1 MYRFLLTALGMPV
14 FQPMVEAVKKVSWLA
29 SWNSET
35 HSLLG
40 RSHRVEIK
48 MGDGST
54 SQGKSMSHF
63 KGQTTG
69 LDFFLSFFINGKKE
83 KDKIHQ
89 DDQVS
94 PAKVNQK
101 KDF

>member
-1 MYRFLLTALGMPV
+1 MPV
-14 FQPMVEAVKKVSWLA
+14 FQPMVEAVKKGSWLA
-29 SWNSET
+29 SWNSEP

-89 DDQVS
+89 NAQS
-94 PAKVNQK
+94 HTIKVK
-101 KDF
+101 

>member
-1 MYRFLLTALGMPV
+1 MPV
-14 FQPMVEAVKKVSWLA
+14 FHPMVEAVKKVSWLA

-48 MGDGST
+48 MGDGSR

-63 KGQTTG
+63 KGHTTS
-69 LDFFLSFFINGKKE
+69 LDFFLSFFINGKR
-83 KDKIHQ
+83 
-89 DDQVS
+89 
-94 PAKVNQK
+94 
-101 KDF
+101 

>member
-1 MYRFLLTALGMPV
+1 MYRFLLTALGIPV
-14 FQPMVEAVKKVSWLA
+14 FHPVVQAVKKVSWLA

-69 LDFFLSFFINGKKE
+69 LDFFLSFFI
-83 KDKIHQ
+83 KI
-89 DDQVS
+89 
-94 PAKVNQK
+94 KR
-101 KDF
+101 

>member
-1 MYRFLLTALGMPV
+1 
-14 FQPMVEAVKKVSWLA
+14 KKVSWLA

-48 MGDGST
+48 MGEGST
-54 SQGKSMSHF
+54 SQGKSMFHF
-63 KGQTTG
+63 KRQTTG

>member
-1 MYRFLLTALGMPV
+1 MPV
-14 FQPMVEAVKKVSWLA
+14 FQPMVEAVKKGSWLA

-48 MGDGST
+48 MGDGSP
-54 SQGKSMSHF
+54 SQGKSMFHF

-89 DDQVS
+89 NGQSHTV
-94 PAKVNQK
+94 KVK
-101 KDF
+101 

>member
-1 MYRFLLTALGMPV
+1 MYRFLMTALGMPV

-40 RSHRVEIK
+40 RSHRLEIK

-54 SQGKSMSHF
+54 SQGKSMFHF
-63 KGQTTG
+63 KRQTTG
-69 LDFFLSFFINGKKE
+69 LDFFLSFFINSLPRRLSGE
-83 KDKIHQ
+83 KRKRIK
-89 DDQVS
+89 S
-94 PAKVNQK
+94 TRMIRFP
-101 KDF
+101 

>member
-1 MYRFLLTALGMPV
+1 MPV
-14 FQPMVEAVKKVSWLA
+14 FQPMVEAVKKGSWLA

-54 SQGKSMSHF
+54 SQGKSMFHF
-63 KGQTTG
+63 KRHTTG
-69 LDFFLSFFINGKKE
+69 LDFFPSFFIKGKRKRI
-83 KDKIHQ
+83 KSTRMIRFPQPKSIKKRTFRYMKRRK
-89 DDQVS
+89 S
-94 PAKVNQK
+94 P
-101 KDF
+101 